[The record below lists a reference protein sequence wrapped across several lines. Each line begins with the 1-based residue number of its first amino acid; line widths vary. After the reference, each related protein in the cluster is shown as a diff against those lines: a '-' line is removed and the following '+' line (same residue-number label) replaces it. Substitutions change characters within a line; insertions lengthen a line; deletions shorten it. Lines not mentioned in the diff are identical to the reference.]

1 MDNIINENHSSEEV
15 KKYERIIHLSDIHI
29 RMNERHEEYRECFKE
44 LYKKL
49 ETYEKSSSI
58 IVLTG
63 DILNERTG
71 LSAETIILCTEF
83 LKNLS
88 SILKT
93 VMIAGNHDGYLN
105 SSQKIDIISGILYDK
120 DIPNLYYLKYS
131 GIYTFNNLTFGVSSI
146 FENNFIKASAL
157 SNETNQIKIA
167 LYHGG
172 VGNYKLQNLMAHK
185 GEKTIEDFKGYD
197 YVLLGDIHHHQY
209 LNEER
214 TIAYASSM
222 ICQTYGEVGEHG
234 YILWDLE
241 NKKSD
246 YIKIKNDYDFKNGYL
261 TENHIKIDEEVFDI
275 NDIEQIK
282 DYLPKRGR
290 LQIYRDDTQEN
301 MDRIKYLKNR
311 LKNISIKEHDNIV
324 LKKNDKDI
332 KLKYEIN
339 RKEIIRELLN
349 NKHKNVE
356 EDIVEWIDEQLKNND
371 KVNNNE
377 YNTCELL
384 KLKFSNLF
392 IYGENNEIDMLKYNT
407 KEIILICGKNSYGKS
422 SIIDIIIFNLYEEYA
437 RDIGNIK
444 KSKSGILNNSK
455 DSGSSELLIKI
466 GETMYLIEKLYKRK
480 KDEIETTGTIY
491 KLDNTE
497 DIKIV
502 HKNHKMNGNKMYE
515 YNGIK
520 YKLLAY
526 LGGKSTTKE
535 IERLLGKKDNF
546 MLINIMMQNDNI
558 SFKNKNQSERKKTL
572 MQLLDLDKY
581 ERIKKDVSIKYL
593 EQKSKKEELEK
604 NKKDVNIIQLEEDYK
619 KNGEYISTLKEEII
633 ESSAKLNDK
642 ICQKEELMMNYTK
655 INENKIKEESKIQK
669 QIEKIKSKQKT
680 EFVIVDNLND
690 LEKDYE
696 ELNIELQKKLIEKKS
711 LYETVYTIDNIDI
724 EIMGLKRQLN
734 NISQQE
740 ENYVN
745 LKEEYE
751 RISKEYNDDYTIR
764 C

>member
-1 MDNIINENHSSEEV
+1 M
-15 KKYERIIHLSDIHI
+15 
-29 RMNERHEEYRECFKE
+29 E
-44 LYKKL
+44 L
-49 ETYEKSSSI
+49 
-58 IVLTG
+58 
-63 DILNERTG
+63 
-71 LSAETIILCTEF
+71 
-83 LKNLS
+83 
-88 SILKT
+88 
-93 VMIAGNHDGYLN
+93 
-105 SSQKIDIISGILYDK
+105 
-120 DIPNLYYLKYS
+120 
-131 GIYTFNNLTFGVSSI
+131 
-146 FENNFIKASAL
+146 
-157 SNETNQIKIA
+157 
-167 LYHGG
+167 
-172 VGNYKLQNLMAHK
+172 K
-185 GEKTIEDFKGYD
+185 GEKKVEDFKGYD
-197 YVLLGDIHHHQY
+197 YTLLGDIHHHQY

-222 ICQTYGEVGEHG
+222 ICQTYGEVGDHG

-241 NKKSD
+241 NKSSD

-275 NDIEQIK
+275 NDIEEIK

-422 SIIDIIIFNLYEEYA
+422 SLIDIIIFNLYEEYA

-466 GETMYLIEKLYKRK
+466 GETMYLIEKIYKRK

-491 KLDNTE
+491 KLDNTD

-502 HKNHKMNGNKMYE
+502 HKNHKMNSNKIYE

-593 EQKSKKEELEK
+593 EQKSKKEELK
-604 NKKDVNIIQLEEDYK
+604 KKKKDENIIQ
-619 KNGEYISTLKEEII
+619 
-633 ESSAKLNDK
+633 
-642 ICQKEELMMNYTK
+642 
-655 INENKIKEESKIQK
+655 
-669 QIEKIKSKQKT
+669 
-680 EFVIVDNLND
+680 
-690 LEKDYE
+690 
-696 ELNIELQKKLIEKKS
+696 
-711 LYETVYTIDNIDI
+711 
-724 EIMGLKRQLN
+724 
-734 NISQQE
+734 
-740 ENYVN
+740 
-745 LKEEYE
+745 
-751 RISKEYNDDYTIR
+751 
-764 C
+764 